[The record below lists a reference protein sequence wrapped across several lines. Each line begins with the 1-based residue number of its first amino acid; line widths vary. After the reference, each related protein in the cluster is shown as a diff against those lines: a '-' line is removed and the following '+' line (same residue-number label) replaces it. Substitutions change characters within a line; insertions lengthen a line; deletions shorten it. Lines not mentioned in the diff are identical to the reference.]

1 MENKKLRI
9 SVIGAGAMGSA
20 IVKGLMNAAL
30 TDPKNIMVF
39 DVEPDKSRSLEME
52 FGLSVTESIETAVS
66 KDDSVVILAVKPQ
79 QMEGALDALA
89 PVVLT
94 CTLVISI
101 AAGISTEY
109 MISKIGAD
117 RRVIR
122 AMPNAAAMVGQS
134 STAICAGGV
143 ANEHDMITA
152 KRLFESI
159 GTVVEVDEKN
169 LNAVTALS
177 GSGPGYLFLVM
188 EAMTDAGVLL
198 GLSRSIARELTVQT
212 FLGAATMASQG
223 KSFSDLKDLITSP
236 GGTTISGLKIM
247 ELAGVRGTFMQAVE
261 NAAHRAEQMSG
272 R

>member
-1 MENKKLRI
+1 
-9 SVIGAGAMGSA
+9 
-20 IVKGLMNAAL
+20 
-30 TDPKNIMVF
+30 
-39 DVEPDKSRSLEME
+39 
-52 FGLSVTESIETAVS
+52 
-66 KDDSVVILAVKPQ
+66 
-79 QMEGALDALA
+79 
-89 PVVLT
+89 
-94 CTLVISI
+94 
-101 AAGISTEY
+101 
-109 MISKIGAD
+109 
-117 RRVIR
+117 
-122 AMPNAAAMVGQS
+122 MPNAAAMVGQS

-188 EAMTDAGVLL
+188 EAMTDAGVLM